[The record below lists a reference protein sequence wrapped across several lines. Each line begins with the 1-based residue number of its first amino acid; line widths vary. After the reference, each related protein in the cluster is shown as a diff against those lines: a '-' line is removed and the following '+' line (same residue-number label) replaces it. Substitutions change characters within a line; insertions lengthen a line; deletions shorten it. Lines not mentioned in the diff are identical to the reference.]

1 MRKRNIKRAV
11 PLDVVPERRSKRC
24 SPRFWPGDRF
34 CGLSFRYLS
43 PGSEE
48 EKCRLLDHV
57 TDPFHSLSNSNF
69 YISVTVLC
77 YIGFLH
83 LVPLNVSWYV
93 QIFQLRMCS
102 CTNTHFKVQSNQ
114 LSPGLLHM
122 VRADAYWH
130 IIGSIYACA
139 FAGEMKLFINWCRPI
154 SFSSFSCLCFVLLLV
169 CLFAFL
175 FPKQAFPFQILY
187 SLMLM

>member
-11 PLDVVPERRSKRC
+11 SLDVVPERLSKRC
-24 SPRFWPGDRF
+24 SQRFRPGDRF

-48 EKCRLLDHV
+48 EKCRSLHRV
-57 TDPFHSLSNSNF
+57 TDPLHSLSNSNF
-69 YISVTVLC
+69 YICVTVLYRFPSFGTFKC
-77 YIGFLH
+77 
-83 LVPLNVSWYV
+83 VV
-93 QIFQLRMCS
+93 QIFQLRMRS

-130 IIGSIYACA
+130 IICSIYACA
-139 FAGEMKLFINWCRPI
+139 FAGQMKLFINSCRPI

-187 SLMLM
+187 SLMWCNVS